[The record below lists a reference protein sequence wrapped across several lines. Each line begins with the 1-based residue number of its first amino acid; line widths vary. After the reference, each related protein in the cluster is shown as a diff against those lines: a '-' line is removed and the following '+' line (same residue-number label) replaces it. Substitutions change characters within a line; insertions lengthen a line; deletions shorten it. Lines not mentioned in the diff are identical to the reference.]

1 MSNIFYNFKRRL
13 HEAEGDEAAPEEGV
27 PAEEAPQQA
36 SDLDKVLEKSPKVVY
51 TLMKLLSSQS
61 SVNDKAD
68 KEIREIV
75 SDIKIITYRPTTFR
89 IVLKNANYFDLV
101 YDPTPLEL
109 SNEKSYSPSD
119 FFRVVVAGKRFDLGN
134 KSSFEQALDYIGL
147 TMKNNPIDSNNPD
160 LQQQDT
166 AGGGEDSGLPAE
178 TDKPAA

>member
-1 MSNIFYNFKRRL
+1 MSNIFYNFKRKL
-13 HEAEGDEAAPEEGV
+13 HEAEGDEAAPEEEA
-27 PAEEAPQQA
+27 PAEQAPKQT
-36 SDLDKVLEKSPKVVY
+36 SDLDKVLSKSPKVMY

-109 SNEKSYSPSD
+109 SND
-119 FFRVVVAGKRFDLGN
+119 
-134 KSSFEQALDYIGL
+134 
-147 TMKNNPIDSNNPD
+147 
-160 LQQQDT
+160 
-166 AGGGEDSGLPAE
+166 
-178 TDKPAA
+178 